1 VTTYQW
7 LLMLHVTAAFLFVGG
22 SVSAGILNTL
32 AIRSEKPS
40 ETAYLLRMIR
50 WTLPVIGLGS
60 IAALLLGIWLWHEAG
75 YSIGAGW
82 IWASIVLWFVA
93 NGLGGRGGRHQEKTR
108 ELAESLA
115 AQGDTST
122 AELKALLTDRAGLA
136 MSYVAG
142 LATLGILVLMIWK
155 P

>member
-1 VTTYQW
+1 
-7 LLMLHVTAAFLFVGG
+7 MLHVTAAFLFVGG
-22 SVSAGILNTL
+22 SVAAGILNTL

-40 ETAYLLRMIR
+40 ETAYLLRLIR
-50 WTLPVIGLGS
+50 LTLPFIGLGS

-82 IWASIVLWFVA
+82 IWASLVLWLIA
-93 NGLGGRGGRHQEKTR
+93 NALGGRGGRHQEKAR
-108 ELAESLA
+108 KLAESLA
-115 AQGDTST
+115 GQGDTST
-122 AELKALLTDRAGLA
+122 AELKALLTDRQGLA
-136 MSYVAG
+136 LSYLAG